1 MPLKNDFFCH
11 LTENLPKVFF
21 QNKKTKTNR
30 NTKTDK
36 MTKTNQKMVSYR
48 YLTILP
54 VLTLFVFKNFVM
66 NNGVVKCAG
75 GGLCRTSGM
84 QEEGCAG
91 GGVCGRRGLQ
101 E

>member
-11 LTENLPKVFF
+11 LAENLPKFFF

-48 YLTILP
+48 HLTILP

-66 NNGVVKCAG
+66 NNGVVKCAEG
-75 GGLCRTSGM
+75 GMCWCAGGVFAGM
-84 QEEGCAG
+84 GVVQEEG
-91 GGVCGRRGLQ
+91 
-101 E
+101 